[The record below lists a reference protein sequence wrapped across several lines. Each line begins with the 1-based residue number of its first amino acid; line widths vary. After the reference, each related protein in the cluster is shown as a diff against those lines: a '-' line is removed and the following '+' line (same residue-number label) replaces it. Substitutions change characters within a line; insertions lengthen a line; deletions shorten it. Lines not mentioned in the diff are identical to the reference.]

1 MMSNAGQGGLGRGSG
16 TSEMTAQVQDEP
28 RSTGP
33 WAWIAGASE
42 GLGSAFAEVLAER
55 GYDLVLFA
63 RRAPLLEEIAER
75 LRREHGHEVVPVAL
89 DLARDDLV
97 ARLRAHLD
105 ARPVDLAVYNA
116 AYAPLG
122 PFLDQDCADLE
133 RALQVNATGLLRWC
147 HTLGGAMA
155 RQGRGGLLLMS
166 SLAGNQG
173 SHDLATYAGTKGFI
187 NVFGE
192 SLYSEFAPL
201 GVDVLVCCAGAIRT
215 PGLAAVTS
223 KEAPGTLDARTVAEQ
238 SLDRLERGPRFV
250 PGWINAFAALL
261 LGRWLP
267 RRWAVDLMRRASS
280 DVGARS

>member
-1 MMSNAGQGGLGRGSG
+1 M
-16 TSEMTAQVQDEP
+16 QDEAET
-28 RSTGP
+28 TGR

-42 GLGSAFAEVLAER
+42 GLGCAFAEVLAER

-63 RRAPLLEEIAER
+63 RREPLLQEIAER
-75 LRREHGHEVVPVAL
+75 LRREHGREVVPVAL
-89 DLARDDLV
+89 DLATDDLV
-97 ARLRAHLD
+97 ARLEEQLD
-105 ARPVDLAVYNA
+105 ARPVHLAVYNA

-122 PFLDQDCADLE
+122 PFLEQECADVE
-133 RALQVNATGLLRWC
+133 RALQVNVTGLLRWS
-147 HTLGGAMA
+147 HTLGRAMA

-187 NVFGE
+187 NIFGE
-192 SLYSEFAPL
+192 SLYSEFAPQ

-238 SLDRLERGPRFV
+238 ALDRLARGPRFV

-267 RRWAVDLMRRASS
+267 RRWAIELMRRASS
-280 DVGARS
+280 DVGAPS